1 MLNIADSYRVNET
14 KKPVADWRPSR
25 KVLMLRAYSSWIV
38 RSVGCAALTLSLA
51 ATTCPTFGAPTARSV
66 ESLSAAERA
75 SLPDA
80 TLVTISKI
88 GRTVSLGTLRAEHK
102 RRMKRFANAAR
113 LGKRTSLLLAQQGGA
128 ANMASQFKKK
138 KKGANSGSLLAM
150 VFSLKNFND
159 RTLGKFTSGPY
170 PGPFPADFLAFCK
183 AAVATGCLYLPS
195 GPFLLNQGT
204 WVWDIDNFITDQN
217 ICAAEGGNPEG
228 GGCAY
233 YYPTAYSLTFNPG
246 QPTAQGYPVTSSAT
260 CPSPFT
266 NTVDPRGAVSLDVV
280 PSTNTG
286 YRFAL
291 TSVKT
296 CVVRVFVKQLPAR
309 RPVRMQ
315 LPR

>member
-1 MLNIADSYRVNET
+1 MEKRTLKLVARVLFAGV
-14 KKPVADWRPSR
+14 VA
-25 KVLMLRAYSSWIV
+25 
-38 RSVGCAALTLSLA
+38 VGGLA
-51 ATTCPTFGAPTARSV
+51 GTTCPTFGAPTTRSM
-66 ESLSAAERA
+66 ESLSAAERM

-80 TLVTISKI
+80 TLVTIKRI
-88 GRTVSLGTLRAEHK
+88 GRTVSLGALRAEHK
-102 RRMKRFANAAR
+102 RRMKRFAHA
-113 LGKRTSLLLAQQGGA
+113 A
-128 ANMASQFKKK
+128 ANMGSQFKKK
-138 KKGANSGSLLAM
+138 KKAASSGSLLPM

-159 RTLGKFTSGPY
+159 PTLGTFASGPY

-183 AAVATGCLYLPS
+183 AAAATGCLYLPS

-204 WVWDIDNFITDQN
+204 WVWDIDDFVTDRN
-217 ICAAEGGNPEG
+217 ICTAEGGNPEG

-233 YYPTAYSLTFNPG
+233 YYPAAYTLTFNPG
-246 QPTAQGYPVTSSAT
+246 PPTAHGYPVTSSAT

-296 CVVRVFVKQLPAR
+296 CVVRVFVKALPAR
-309 RPVRMQ
+309 RPVRLK